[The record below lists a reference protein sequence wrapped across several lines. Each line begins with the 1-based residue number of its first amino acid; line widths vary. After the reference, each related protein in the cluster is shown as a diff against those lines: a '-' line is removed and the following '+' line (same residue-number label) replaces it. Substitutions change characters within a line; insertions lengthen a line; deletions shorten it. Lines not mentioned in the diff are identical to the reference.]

1 MKLCHRL
8 LGSLAILGAMSTA
21 PLAAADF
28 AIKTNLLYDATAS
41 VNLGVEASVAPHW
54 SVDLNA
60 DLNDWSFSGGKRW
73 KHWFA
78 QPEVRYW
85 FCEALNGNFVGLELH
100 GGQYN
105 VGAIGFLDF
114 NFLGMELGNLKNSR
128 YQGWFAGAGVTYGH
142 AWMLA
147 KHWNIEAEIG
157 IGWAYTR
164 YDRYPCRHCGT
175 KIEADKPR
183 NYFGPTKAALNIV
196 YVF

>member
-1 MKLCHRL
+1 MKLRHWL
-8 LGSLAILGAMSTA
+8 LGLI
-21 PLAAADF
+21 PLAGICNAEAGDF

-41 VNLGVEASVAPHW
+41 VNIGAELAVAPRW
-54 SVDLNA
+54 SIDLNA

-85 FCEALNGNFVGLELH
+85 FCEALNGNFIGLELH

-105 VGAIGFLDF
+105 VGSIGFPDF
-114 NFLGMELGNLKNSR
+114 NFLGTNFAHLKDSR

-164 YDRYPCRHCGT
+164 YDRFPCKSCGS
-175 KIEADKPR
+175 KIASDKPN
-183 NYFGPTKAALNIV
+183 NYFGPTKAALNLV
-196 YVF
+196 YIF